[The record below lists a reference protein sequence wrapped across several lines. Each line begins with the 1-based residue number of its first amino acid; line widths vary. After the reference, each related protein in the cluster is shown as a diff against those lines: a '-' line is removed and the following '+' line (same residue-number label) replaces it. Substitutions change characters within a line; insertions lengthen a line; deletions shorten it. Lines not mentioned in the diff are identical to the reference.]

1 MISETALPPVLMLR
15 LLVELSIVTRAKD
28 DEDDFESGLS
38 SLRSTSSGSDFSFL
52 LAAAAESP
60 PLTKIAAVI
69 SEGGGPSN
77 SGAEIGF

>member
-15 LLVELSIVTRAKD
+15 LLVELSIVTLAKD
-28 DEDDFESGLS
+28 DDDFESGLS

>member
-28 DEDDFESGLS
+28 DDFESGLS
-38 SLRSTSSGSDFSFL
+38 SLRSTSSGSDSSFL

-77 SGAEIGF
+77 SGAEIGI